1 MSALSDDQQRSLDDK
16 KGQIRLDNEKYL
28 RDHPE
33 LRQMTSVFLARVL
46 ARQFAAQR
54 KAACVIICLILFV
67 PADAH
72 LLPQCSC
79 RDFPRQEEK
88 PADVLEFAAT
98 FFAERQ
104 YEVNE

>member
-1 MSALSDDQQRSLDDK
+1 MSALSDDQQRSLDEK

-46 ARQFAAQR
+46 
-54 KAACVIICLILFV
+54 
-67 PADAH
+67 
-72 LLPQCSC
+72 
-79 RDFPRQEEK
+79 EEK
-88 PADVLEFAAT
+88 PGDVLEFAAT
-98 FFAERQ
+98 FFSERQ